1 MNDLFDEMDRIADEL
16 RSDPMHLPEDNQIAF
31 RQLQRERLP
40 DLTKEQFLHM
50 FELWRQRNI
59 DQLRAELAKTRANLI
74 ALDRERHDLMLERH
88 ALERAP

>member
-50 FELWRQRNI
+50 FELWQQRNI

>member
-1 MNDLFDEMDRIADEL
+1 
-16 RSDPMHLPEDNQIAF
+16 
-31 RQLQRERLP
+31 
-40 DLTKEQFLHM
+40 M
-50 FELWRQRNI
+50 FELWQQRNI